1 MEAFLEKF
9 FPAVYARMRGD
20 TRVSNYCKF
29 DSQLLTAFTSS
40 LYVAGLFATFAAA
53 PATRGFGRRPTMLV
67 GGASFFAGAA
77 LGGGATTVY
86 MVIFG
91 RVLLGIGLGLTNQV
105 RSGRLGKRK
114 DFILPLLF
122 YFISIFTP
130 FSSAKKSTRVK
141 MKFSLQKSSKIRVI
155 GKCVRKEELEEQ

>member
-9 FPAVYARMRGD
+9 FPDVYARMRGD

-40 LYVAGLFATFAAA
+40 LYIAGLFATFAAA
-53 PATRGFGRRPTMLV
+53 PATRGLGRRPTMLV

-77 LGGGATTVY
+77 LGGSATSFY

-91 RVLLGIGLGLTNQV
+91 RVLLGVGLGLTNQV
-105 RSGRLGKRK
+105 RSCKSKSCWIRNKRN
-114 DFILPLLF
+114 FILPLLF
-122 YFISIFTP
+122 YFISHFHSYCLKYCIVPLFKMRTKCLGKILFF
-130 FSSAKKSTRVK
+130 FS
-141 MKFSLQKSSKIRVI
+141 
-155 GKCVRKEELEEQ
+155 

>member
-9 FPAVYARMRGD
+9 FPDVYARMRGD

-40 LYVAGLFATFAAA
+40 LYIAGLFATFAAA
-53 PATRGFGRRPTMLV
+53 PATRGLGRRPTMLV

-77 LGGGATTVY
+77 LGGSATSFY

-91 RVLLGIGLGLTNQV
+91 RVLLGVGLGLTNQV
-105 RSGRLGKRK
+105 RSCWIRNKRN
-114 DFILPLLF
+114 FILPLLF
-122 YFISIFTP
+122 YFIFP
-130 FSSAKKSTRVK
+130 FSLLLFKILHCASFQNENK
-141 MKFSLQKSSKIRVI
+141 MPWKIYI
-155 GKCVRKEELEEQ
+155 YL